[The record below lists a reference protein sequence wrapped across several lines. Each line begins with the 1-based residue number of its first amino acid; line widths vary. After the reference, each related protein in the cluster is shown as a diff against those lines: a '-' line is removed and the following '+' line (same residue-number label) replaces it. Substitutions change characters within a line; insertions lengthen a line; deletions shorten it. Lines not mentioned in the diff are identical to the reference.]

1 MLTTHRHTSWVE
13 VDLDVIRSNFRS
25 LKKFSAPAKILAVVK
40 SEAYGHGLEAVALT
54 LDEEEAWGFAVVNVQ
69 EAQRLRKVG
78 ITKPIVIIAPIL
90 PCQIEKAV
98 ELDLRPPV
106 SDLQFAELVSETAV
120 KMNKTAKV
128 HLKVD
133 TGMGRMSVSPEE
145 ILEFADKLRELPNLE
160 IEGLYSHFS
169 SADQLDQ
176 SYTRRQL
183 EGFKYLIEGLEQK
196 GIIIPYKHIAASAGT
211 LLLENA
217 KYDLTRGGIAIY
229 GYWPSEQTRLIM
241 KGKNADL
248 YRLANLQLEE
258 NFNISKIDTS
268 QYINP
273 ALSFKAVVLQT
284 KTVPAGSA
292 IGYGGTYICRRTTDI
307 ALIPVGY
314 ADGFSRSLSGCGE
327 ILIMG
332 CRAPILGRVCMNLC
346 MADITDIPGVKPG
359 EEAVIIG
366 RQGREYISADEVA
379 KKIGTISYE
388 VLTNIPM
395 HIPRF
400 YLGRRP
406 DVLANLQDKE

>member
-13 VDLDVIRSNFRS
+13 VDLDVVRANFRS
-25 LKKFSAPAKILAVVK
+25 LKKFSAPARILAVVK

-69 EAQRLRKVG
+69 EAERLRRIG

-90 PCQIEKAV
+90 PSQVEKAV
-98 ELDLRPPV
+98 ELELRPPV
-106 SDLQFAELVSETAV
+106 SDLEFAKLVSETAGR
-120 KMNKTAKV
+120 MNKTAKV

-133 TGMGRMSVSPEE
+133 TGMGRMSVSPDE
-145 ILEFADKLRELPNLE
+145 ILQFADELWELPNLE

-176 SYTRRQL
+176 SYTRSQL
-183 EGFKYLIEGLEQK
+183 ESFNYLIEKLEEK
-196 GIIIPYKHIAASAGT
+196 GRRIPYKHIAASAGT
-211 LLLENA
+211 LLLESA
-217 KYDLTRGGIAIY
+217 KFDLTRGGIAIY
-229 GYWPSEQTRLIM
+229 GCWPSEQTRLIM
-241 KGKNADL
+241 TSKNSDL
-248 YRLANLQLEE
+248 YRLANLQLEK
-258 NFNISKIDTS
+258 NFNFDKDETSK
-268 QYINP
+268 YLNP

-292 IGYGGTYICRRTTDI
+292 IGYGGTYICRRTTEI

-314 ADGFSRSLSGCGE
+314 ADGFSRRLSGCGE
-327 ILIMG
+327 VLIKG

-346 MADITDIPGVKPG
+346 MADVTDIPGVKPG

-366 RQGREYISADEVA
+366 RQGRECITADEVA

-406 DVLANLQDKE
+406 DVLANLQDND